1 MLCWKS
7 GISALMLA
15 TLGLSAQAQGL
26 SPQDKNVL
34 ALLEWGGSTA
44 SALYGLV
51 QADLHRRVPG
61 DRYEQLAREI
71 TYQIHAGQSA
81 SALVRAPMDLAGSAL
96 YTAAL
101 VDPEPFSRTAALV
114 GGYASKK
121 FGEAISQSIVDK
133 ANAQADAILKRGLD
147 ESKIALSD
155 LQNMPPQQFTQTIES
170 LMIGDRKLA
179 EILKDSPQS
188 LERIRNHANDL
199 RDTAQLATLATVQGI
214 KGTVDEI
221 AQGVAAATKQ
231 LDQMGKTLNARLD
244 DVQTGLSALNDAVV
258 QQGKDLATL
267 QKSVEGNSAAL
278 QTLAQVSS
286 LTWTT
291 DQKLAALNGG
301 LFPDL
306 NEAQRNA
313 MRTALL
319 SQKKTEIFLS
329 NLQATASALGDVAA
343 IAKNLGVDPQ
353 VVKAAQ
359 VGQLIVGSVAAYAQG
374 NYLGAAVGVSSL
386 VGMGGGGEDSTGIII
401 GYLKVEFE
409 KINQKLDK
417 IIVLQ
422 EQTMQAVAA
431 VSLQLERM
439 QMQLQVIERDVS
451 TSLISLQYLQLAPWQ
466 VCQALMSRINGW
478 KPSLAAFKEIAGNPE
493 INGYLSACYI
503 QYAQWFDANIAAG
516 KWGYDVLDL
525 KVFPAS
531 GVYQTEG
538 EISHYRRI
546 ADATQRSYDASRNFF
561 LAVHGDA
568 AGAQPATYLAAMLD
582 PQPTL
587 AAAQARDARRQ
598 AAVARLAGF
607 RCGQVGVVHEGIRK
621 PLCIGASNEDAPRPD
636 VWRSLLY
643 PQLAGPFASRLI
655 EEGTAVGLWST
666 FSYISGNSKSVL
678 YVPASDIE
686 NLPAAGMTNKLKL
699 AMAANRRG
707 GMLTRLEWLAEGY
720 LLQQSL
726 LYGDFITQLVV
737 EELYDPNTRTLTT
750 PADGAPLAKKLA
762 YQAMVANETLARNAV
777 VIALR
782 RALST
787 DDGVVQ
793 TTAYAMGI
801 TTLQGAAACDG
812 TATGTQYLKLLLPGW
827 TFTRAETEAAKKA
840 DPALGACATANPDA
854 QIATGFGVKLGGL
867 FVKAP
872 IPQTLLEG
880 QLERPASL
888 RLARQLVI
896 KLANERSDLQAKSW
910 IPDNPA
916 SDDVLFL
923 RQLLASQCLNGKCQ

>member
-1 MLCWKS
+1 M
-7 GISALMLA
+7 
-15 TLGLSAQAQGL
+15 
-26 SPQDKNVL
+26 
-34 ALLEWGGSTA
+34 
-44 SALYGLV
+44 
-51 QADLHRRVPG
+51 
-61 DRYEQLAREI
+61 
-71 TYQIHAGQSA
+71 
-81 SALVRAPMDLAGSAL
+81 
-96 YTAAL
+96 
-101 VDPEPFSRTAALV
+101 
-114 GGYASKK
+114 
-121 FGEAISQSIVDK
+121 
-133 ANAQADAILKRGLD
+133 
-147 ESKIALSD
+147 
-155 LQNMPPQQFTQTIES
+155 
-170 LMIGDRKLA
+170 
-179 EILKDSPQS
+179 
-188 LERIRNHANDL
+188 
-199 RDTAQLATLATVQGI
+199 
-214 KGTVDEI
+214 
-221 AQGVAAATKQ
+221 
-231 LDQMGKTLNARLD
+231 
-244 DVQTGLSALNDAVV
+244 
-258 QQGKDLATL
+258 
-267 QKSVEGNSAAL
+267 
-278 QTLAQVSS
+278 
-286 LTWTT
+286 
-291 DQKLAALNGG
+291 
-301 LFPDL
+301 
-306 NEAQRNA
+306 
-313 MRTALL
+313 L

-582 PQPTL
+582 PSLRLPPPRR
-587 AAAQARDARRQ
+587 ARRRQ

-607 RCGQVGVVHEGIRK
+607 RCGTVGVVHGESESRF
-621 PLCIGASNEDAPRPD
+621 ASARRMRMLPTD

-655 EEGTAVGLWST
+655 EEGTAWACGRHSAT
-666 FSYISGNSKSVL
+666 SAEI
-678 YVPASDIE
+678 ASPCCTYPRPTSRIC
-686 NLPAAGMTNKLKL
+686 P
-699 AMAANRRG
+699 RRG
-707 GMLTRLEWLAEGY
+707 
-720 LLQQSL
+720 
-726 LYGDFITQLVV
+726 
-737 EELYDPNTRTLTT
+737 
-750 PADGAPLAKKLA
+750 
-762 YQAMVANETLARNAV
+762 
-777 VIALR
+777 
-782 RALST
+782 
-787 DDGVVQ
+787 
-793 TTAYAMGI
+793 
-801 TTLQGAAACDG
+801 
-812 TATGTQYLKLLLPGW
+812 
-827 TFTRAETEAAKKA
+827 
-840 DPALGACATANPDA
+840 
-854 QIATGFGVKLGGL
+854 
-867 FVKAP
+867 
-872 IPQTLLEG
+872 
-880 QLERPASL
+880 
-888 RLARQLVI
+888 
-896 KLANERSDLQAKSW
+896 
-910 IPDNPA
+910 
-916 SDDVLFL
+916 
-923 RQLLASQCLNGKCQ
+923 